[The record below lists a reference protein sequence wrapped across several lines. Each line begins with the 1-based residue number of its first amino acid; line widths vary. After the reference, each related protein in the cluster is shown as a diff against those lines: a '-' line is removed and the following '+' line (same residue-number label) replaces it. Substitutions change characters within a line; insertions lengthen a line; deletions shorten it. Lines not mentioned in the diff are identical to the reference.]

1 MFYKESLIKR
11 YVFMGIDIVALTL
24 ALVLSNLI
32 RFGAVDLFQ
41 YDKLY
46 IHVYIIAVAA
56 CMIGNLAFRL
66 DSHIFDRGYYQ
77 EFIAVVKS
85 CVCIAVVV
93 LTYLFMSQEGIH
105 YSRAQLMYFFAI
117 YFVLSYVGHQLL
129 KPVIAG
135 YYKRSRSCRKIML
148 ITSSDKVEEI
158 LEKFALRNNW
168 YFDLSY
174 ICIIDQDM
182 QGKEIHGIPVVSN
195 MENMLEVSKELVL
208 DAVFIN
214 VPPYVHTFFDT
225 QKCLHDF
232 QSLGIIV
239 HVNIDALELDVS
251 DKVIDNLGFFK
262 VVSYASRLRDPGQLV
277 IKRLMDIAGALVGC
291 VITILVG
298 LVVAPAIYIE
308 SPGKVIFSQMRVGK
322 NGRHFKMYKFRS
334 MYPDADKR
342 KAELMAQNEM
352 KGAMFKMKD
361 DPRITKV
368 GKFIR
373 KYSIDELPQFFNVL
387 KGDMSLVGTR
397 PPTVD
402 EVEKYRVEQ
411 KRRLSVTPGMT
422 GLWQTSGRNEVYDFD
437 EIVKL
442 DLKYI
447 DTWSVGLDV
456 KLLLKTIVVC
466 VKGSGAE

>member
-105 YSRAQLMYFFAI
+105 YSRAQLVYFFAI

-168 YFDLSY
+168 YFDLAY

-182 QGKEIHGIPVVSN
+182 QGKEIQGIPVVAN
-195 MENMLEVSKELVL
+195 NDTMLEVSKELVL

-214 VPPYVHTFFDT
+214 VPPYVHSFFDT

-232 QSLGIIV
+232 QSLGVIV

-251 DKVIDNLGFFK
+251 EKVIDNLGFFK

-291 VITILVG
+291 AITILVG
-298 LVVAPAIYIE
+298 IIVAPAIYIE
-308 SPGKVIFSQMRVGK
+308 SPGSIIYSQMRVGK

-352 KGAMFKMKD
+352 KGAMFKIKD

-411 KRRLSVTPGMT
+411 KRRLSVTPGIT
-422 GLWQTSGRNEVYDFD
+422 GLWQTSGRSEVYDFD

>member
-32 RFGAVDLFQ
+32 RFGAIDLFD

-46 IHVYIIAVAA
+46 IHVYVIAVAA
-56 CMIGNLAFRL
+56 CVIGNISFRL
-66 DSHIFDRGYYQ
+66 DRHIFDRGYYQ

-85 CVCIAVVV
+85 CVCIGVVV

-117 YFVLSYVGHQLL
+117 YFVFSYVGHQLL

-182 QGKEIHGIPVVSN
+182 QRKEIQGIPVVAN
-195 MENMLEVSKELVL
+195 VENMLEISKELVL

-214 VPPYVHTFFDT
+214 VPPYVHTFFDI

-232 QSLGIIV
+232 QSLGVIV

-277 IKRLMDIAGALVGC
+277 LKRLMDIAGALVGC

-298 LVVAPAIYIE
+298 IIVAPAIYIE
-308 SPGKVIFSQMRVGK
+308 SPGKVIYSQMRVGK

-352 KGAMFKMKD
+352 KGAMFKIKD

-397 PPTVD
+397 PPTID

-447 DTWSVGLDV
+447 DTWSVALDV

>member
-41 YDKLY
+41 YDNLY
-46 IHVYIIAVAA
+46 VHVYIIAVAA

-105 YSRAQLMYFFAI
+105 YSRAQLVYFFAI

-182 QGKEIHGIPVVSN
+182 QGKEIQGIPVVAN
-195 MENMLEVSKELVL
+195 NDTMLEVSKELVL

-214 VPPYVHTFFDT
+214 VPPHVHRFFDT

-232 QSLGIIV
+232 QSLGVIV

-251 DKVIDNLGFFK
+251 EKVIDNLGFFK

-277 IKRLMDIAGALVGC
+277 LKRLMDIAGALVGC
-291 VITILVG
+291 GITILVG
-298 LVVAPAIYIE
+298 IIVAPAIYIE
-308 SPGKVIFSQMRVGK
+308 SPGSVIYSQMRVGK

-352 KGAMFKMKD
+352 KGAMFKIKD

-466 VKGSGAE
+466 IKGSGAE

>member
-1 MFYKESLIKR
+1 
-11 YVFMGIDIVALTL
+11 MGIDIVALTL

-66 DSHIFDRGYYQ
+66 DSHIFYRGYYQ

-105 YSRAQLMYFFAI
+105 YSRVQLVYFFAV

-182 QGKEIHGIPVVSN
+182 QGKEIQGIPVVAN
-195 MENMLEVSKELVL
+195 NDTMLEVSKELVL

-214 VPPYVHTFFDT
+214 VPPHVHRFFDT

-232 QSLGIIV
+232 QSLGVIV

-251 DKVIDNLGFFK
+251 EKVIDNLGFFK

-277 IKRLMDIAGALVGC
+277 LKRLMDIAGALVGC
-291 VITILVG
+291 AITILVG
-298 LVVAPAIYIE
+298 IIVAPAIYIE
-308 SPGKVIFSQMRVGK
+308 SPGSVIYSQMRVGK

-352 KGAMFKMKD
+352 KGAMFKIKD

-411 KRRLSVTPGMT
+411 KRRLSVTPGIT
-422 GLWQTSGRNEVYDFD
+422 GLWQTSGRSEVYDFD

-466 VKGSGAE
+466 IKGSGAE

>member
-24 ALVLSNLI
+24 ALFLSNLI
-32 RFGAVDLFQ
+32 RFGAIDLFQ

-46 IHVYIIAVAA
+46 IHVYVIAIAA
-56 CMIGNLAFRL
+56 CMIGNITFRL

-77 EFIAVVKS
+77 EFLAVAKS
-85 CVCIAVVV
+85 CVCIGVVV
-93 LTYLFMSQEGIH
+93 LAYLFMSQEGIH
-105 YSRAQLMYFFAI
+105 YSRAQLTYFFVI
-117 YFVLSYVGHQLL
+117 YFVMAYVGHQLL
-129 KPVIAG
+129 KPTIAT
-135 YYKRSRSCRKIML
+135 YYKKSRSCRQIML
-148 ITSSDKVEEI
+148 ITSSDRVEEI

-182 QGKEIHGIPVVSN
+182 QGKEVQGIPVVAN

-232 QSLGIIV
+232 QSLGVIV

-251 DKVIDNLGFFK
+251 DKVIDNLGYFK
-262 VVSYASRLRDPGQLV
+262 VVSYASRLRDPGQLI
-277 IKRLMDIAGALVGC
+277 IKRLMDIVGALVGC
-291 VITILVG
+291 VITILIG
-298 LVVAPAIYIE
+298 IIVAPAIYIE
-308 SPGKVIFSQMRVGK
+308 SPGKVIYSQMRVGK

-352 KGAMFKMKD
+352 QGAMFKMKD

-402 EVEKYRVEQ
+402 EVERYKVQQ

-422 GLWQTSGRNEVYDFD
+422 GLWQTSGRNDIYDFD
-437 EIVKL
+437 QIVKL
-442 DLKYI
+442 DLEYI
-447 DTWSVGLDV
+447 DQWSIGLDI

-466 VKGSGAE
+466 IKGSGAE

>member
-11 YVFMGIDIVALTL
+11 YVFIGIDIVALTL
-24 ALVLSNLI
+24 ALVLSNMI

-105 YSRAQLMYFFAI
+105 YSRAQLVYFFAI

-182 QGKEIHGIPVVSN
+182 QGKEIQGIPVVAN
-195 MENMLEVSKELVL
+195 NDTMLEVSKELVL

-214 VPPYVHTFFDT
+214 VPPHVHRFFDT

-232 QSLGIIV
+232 QSLGVIV

-251 DKVIDNLGFFK
+251 EKVIDNLGFFK

-277 IKRLMDIAGALVGC
+277 LKRLMDIAGALVGC
-291 VITILVG
+291 AITILVG
-298 LVVAPAIYIE
+298 IIVAPAIYIE
-308 SPGKVIFSQMRVGK
+308 SPGSVIYSQMRVGK

-352 KGAMFKMKD
+352 KGAMFKIKD

-411 KRRLSVTPGMT
+411 KRRLSVTPGIT
-422 GLWQTSGRNEVYDFD
+422 GLWQTSGRSEVYDFD

>member
-46 IHVYIIAVAA
+46 IHVYVIAVAA
-56 CMIGNLAFRL
+56 CMIGNISFHL
-66 DSHIFDRGYYQ
+66 DRNIFDRGYYQ

-105 YSRAQLMYFFAI
+105 YSRAQLVYFFAI

-182 QGKEIHGIPVVSN
+182 QGKEIQGIPVVAN
-195 MENMLEVSKELVL
+195 NDTMLEVSKELVL

-214 VPPYVHTFFDT
+214 VPPYVHGFFDT

-232 QSLGIIV
+232 QSLGVIV

-251 DKVIDNLGFFK
+251 EKVIDNLGFFK

-277 IKRLMDIAGALVGC
+277 LKRLMDIAGALVGC
-291 VITILVG
+291 GITILVG
-298 LVVAPAIYIE
+298 IIVAPAIYIE
-308 SPGKVIFSQMRVGK
+308 SPGSVIYSQMRVGK

-352 KGAMFKMKD
+352 KGAMFKIKD

-411 KRRLSVTPGMT
+411 KRRLSVTPGIT
-422 GLWQTSGRNEVYDFD
+422 GLWQTSGRSEVYDFD

>member
-1 MFYKESLIKR
+1 
-11 YVFMGIDIVALTL
+11 MGIDIVALTL

-32 RFGAVDLFQ
+32 RFGAIDLFQ
-41 YDKLY
+41 FDKLY
-46 IHVYIIAVAA
+46 IHVYVIAVAA
-56 CMIGNLAFRL
+56 CVIGNITFRL

-77 EFIAVVKS
+77 EFIAVAKS
-85 CVCIAVVV
+85 CVCIGVVV
-93 LTYLFMSQEGIH
+93 LAYLFMSQEGIH
-105 YSRAQLMYFFAI
+105 YSRAQLVYFFAI
-117 YFVLSYVGHQLL
+117 YFVLSYLGHQLL

-182 QGKEIHGIPVVSN
+182 QGKEIQGIPVVAN
-195 MENMLEVSKELVL
+195 NDTMLEVSKELVL

-214 VPPYVHTFFDT
+214 VPPHVHSFFDT

-232 QSLGIIV
+232 QSLGVIV

-251 DKVIDNLGFFK
+251 EKVIDNLGFFK
-262 VVSYASRLRDPGQLV
+262 VVSYASRLRNPGQLV
-277 IKRLMDIAGALVGC
+277 LKRLMDIAGALVGC
-291 VITILVG
+291 GITILVG
-298 LVVAPAIYIE
+298 IIVAPAIYIE
-308 SPGKVIFSQMRVGK
+308 SPGSVIYSQMRVGK

-352 KGAMFKMKD
+352 KGAMFKIKD

>member
-1 MFYKESLIKR
+1 
-11 YVFMGIDIVALTL
+11 MGIDIVALTL

-105 YSRAQLMYFFAI
+105 YSRAQLVYFFAI

-182 QGKEIHGIPVVSN
+182 QGKEIQGIPVVAN
-195 MENMLEVSKELVL
+195 NDTMLEVSKELVL

-214 VPPYVHTFFDT
+214 VPPHVHRFFDT

-232 QSLGIIV
+232 QSLGVIV

-251 DKVIDNLGFFK
+251 EKVIDNLGFFK

-277 IKRLMDIAGALVGC
+277 LKRLMDIAGALVGC
-291 VITILVG
+291 GITILVG
-298 LVVAPAIYIE
+298 IIVAPAIYIE
-308 SPGKVIFSQMRVGK
+308 SPGSVIYSQMRVGK

-352 KGAMFKMKD
+352 KGAMFKIKD

-411 KRRLSVTPGMT
+411 KRRLSVTPGIT
-422 GLWQTSGRNEVYDFD
+422 GLWQTSGRSEVYDFD

-447 DTWSVGLDV
+447 DTWSVALDV

>member
-11 YVFMGIDIVALTL
+11 YVFMGIDIIALTL
-24 ALVLSNLI
+24 ALVLSNWI
-32 RFGAVDLFQ
+32 RFDAVDLSE
-41 YDKLY
+41 YNNLY
-46 IHVYIIAVAA
+46 IHVYVIAVAA
-56 CMIGNLAFRL
+56 CVIGNISFRL
-66 DSHIFDRGYYQ
+66 DRHIFDRGYYQ

-105 YSRAQLMYFFAI
+105 YSRAQLVYFFAI
-117 YFVLSYVGHQLL
+117 YFMFSYVGHQLL
-129 KPVIAG
+129 KPTIAA

-174 ICIIDQDM
+174 ICIIDKDM
-182 QGKEIHGIPVVSN
+182 QGQEMQGIPVVAN

-232 QSLGIIV
+232 QSLGVIV

-277 IKRLMDIAGALVGC
+277 LKRLMDITGALVGC

-298 LVVAPAIYIE
+298 IIVAPAIYIE
-308 SPGKVIFSQMRVGK
+308 SPGKVIYSQTRVGK

-334 MYPDADKR
+334 MYLDADKR

-352 KGAMFKMKD
+352 KGAMFKIKD

>member
-1 MFYKESLIKR
+1 
-11 YVFMGIDIVALTL
+11 MGIDIVALTL

-105 YSRAQLMYFFAI
+105 YSRAQLVYFFTV

-148 ITSSDKVEEI
+148 ITSSDKVAEI

-182 QGKEIHGIPVVSN
+182 QGKEIQGIPVVAN
-195 MENMLEVSKELVL
+195 NDTMLEVSKELVL

-214 VPPYVHTFFDT
+214 VPPHVHRFFDT

-232 QSLGIIV
+232 QSLGVIV

-251 DKVIDNLGFFK
+251 EKVIDNLGFFK

-277 IKRLMDIAGALVGC
+277 LKRLMDIAGALVGC
-291 VITILVG
+291 AITILVG
-298 LVVAPAIYIE
+298 IIVAPAIYIE
-308 SPGKVIFSQMRVGK
+308 SPGSVIYSQMRVGK

-352 KGAMFKMKD
+352 KGAMFKIKD

-422 GLWQTSGRNEVYDFD
+422 GLWQTSGRSEVYDFD